1 MSSVQGETSWTLS
14 WVGCRQFFLSP
25 LLPLTSARKLQQAF
39 VVSSTRIGSWAP
51 RTAPVTRFKGLMI
64 DKIGLF
70 LTLSLFAVLGVTYN
84 WTWIFISIGIIAADV
99 AQHLTFSAVKKSYT
113 PGVATIILYI
123 IYIVYF
129 LSQRQVWAWLGEP
142 LSWVALAVGAIASQP
157 QYRRP
162 RSIAW
167 R

>member
-1 MSSVQGETSWTLS
+1 MDLKLDWLPAILLIAVAAAHIGEETATGFRRFFNTDWF
-14 WVGCRQFFLSP
+14 VGTENC
-25 LLPLTSARKLQQAF
+25 
-39 VVSSTRIGSWAP
+39 
-51 RTAPVTRFKGLMI
+51 PVTRFKGLMI

-113 PGVATIILYI
+113 PGVATVILYI

-129 LSQRQVWAWLGEP
+129 LSQRQVWTWLGEP
-142 LSWVALAVGAIASQP
+142 LSWVTLAVGAAFIAFNYLYARWKMLRGDCQP
-157 QYRRP
+157 TA
-162 RSIAW
+162 I
-167 R
+167 